1 MPSLRNPV
9 GPLPSSI
16 YWRRRLVV
24 LVVLAVVLVLIL
36 WLLLSGG
43 GGGKHNGASGPASS
57 TPAAS
62 ITPGGS
68 SDGSKAGGTGAG
80 GGSGGSSGGTTPN
93 PSGSGSASAP
103 AGTNGGT
110 VVVGGGTDG
119 GTVSGGS
126 GVSGGTAGS
135 GGSGGG
141 STGGGGTA
149 ATGGG
154 SGDSVPPA
162 NSTGTMNLPACAAAD
177 VELALT
183 SDDHTYDSSQWPTF
197 RLAIT
202 NNTEAACRVDLGA
215 KSAVLTVTGS
225 GDSRVWSSG
234 DCPRVTTAQWYAVP
248 AAGTL
253 SNVAFVWN
261 RTTSAPGCTP
271 GGGGGAVGAGTY
283 VATITVSGVPIKP
296 LTQFKLAPI
305 GS

>member
-24 LVVLAVVLVLIL
+24 LVALAVVLAVLL

-43 GGGKHNGASGPASS
+43 GKKTGAGSPVSATHPA
-57 TPAAS
+57 TS

-68 SDGSKAGGTGAG
+68 SDGSKAGGS
-80 GGSGGSSGGTTPN
+80 SGTAPSGSSG
-93 PSGSGSASAP
+93 PSGGASASAP

-110 VVVGGGTDG
+110 VATGPSGGPGTG
-119 GTVSGGS
+119 GSAGAGGSTGSPGGSSGGS
-126 GVSGGTAGS
+126 SGGSDGS
-135 GGSGGG
+135 GGSVAPPN
-141 STGGGGTA
+141 A
-149 ATGGG
+149 A
-154 SGDSVPPA
+154 
-162 NSTGTMNLPACAAAD
+162 GTMNLPACAATD

-183 SDDHTYDSSQWPTF
+183 SAAQTYDSSQWPTF

-202 NNTEAACRVDLGA
+202 NTAGAACRIDLGA
-215 KSAVLTVTGS
+215 KSAVLTVTSGGS
-225 GDSRVWSSG
+225 STRVWSSG
-234 DCPRVTTAQWYAVP
+234 DCPRVTAAQWYAVP

-253 SNVAFVWN
+253 SRVTFEWT
-261 RTTSAPGCTP
+261 RTTSAPGCVP

-283 VATITVSGVPIKP
+283 VATIAIDGVPTKP
-296 LTQFKLAPI
+296 LLTFKLAPF